1 MRIRFIDA
9 YSSARRYN
17 VGDIFS
23 DGDNYSCDEKIQE
36 EFSDLKFEVNSGG
49 DIQVYK
55 RDGGRRVC
63 GWSLY
68 CQDVF
73 LIVNRESNK
82 ILFTSKNYSRD
93 ARGRNT
99 CPFYG
104 ELRAA
109 LEQGFEEE
117 SKFQLSTEVEF
128 MDI

>member
-1 MRIRFIDA
+1 MKIRFIDA
-9 YSSARRYN
+9 YDSARKYN
-17 VGDIFS
+17 VGDIFN
-23 DGDNYSCDEKIQE
+23 DDDNYSCDEKIPE
-36 EFSDLKFEVNSGG
+36 EFSDLRFDVRTGS

-82 ILFTSKNYSRD
+82 VLYTSKEYSRA
-93 ARGRNT
+93 ARQRDT
-99 CPFYG
+99 CPFYA
-104 ELRAA
+104 ELRAV

-117 SKFQLSTEVEF
+117 SKFQLSSEVEF